1 MGRRVR
7 KTLNIDPDKLR
18 RVKKHLG
25 LATDTEVI
33 DRLLDDADWEREL
46 AKTLAAASPSWKRF
60 RTPLA
65 RSGGRT

>member
-1 MGRRVR
+1 MR

-46 AKTLAAASPSWKRF
+46 AETLATASPSWKRF

-65 RSGGRT
+65 RSRGRT